1 MSSIV
6 EAKCP
11 EMSSKILKKITSDRI
26 LFLLKRGL
34 VIQGFWKFCGILQKS
49 HSLEHFQTC
58 ATTRI
63 RVFRILTKISDGAF
77 LQK

>member
-11 EMSSKILKKITSDRI
+11 EMSSKILNKITSDRI

-34 VIQGFWKFCGILQKS
+34 VI
-49 HSLEHFQTC
+49 
-58 ATTRI
+58 
-63 RVFRILTKISDGAF
+63 
-77 LQK
+77 